1 VILFNGLSCLEYYW
15 YECHKNDASGDD
27 EKIVGSK
34 IVGSKIGARKT
45 QGKSGIS
52 GGVGR

>member
-1 VILFNGLSCLEYYW
+1 MILFNGLSCLEYYW

-34 IVGSKIGARKT
+34 IGARKT